1 MILREMIFSILKMKK
16 FLKKLKV
23 FKLIIQIKN
32 KMLDNKK
39 MQEIY
44 FHFLRIKKR
53 KTIKMIKRN

>member
-44 FHFLRIKKR
+44 FHFLKIKKR
-53 KTIKMIKRN
+53 ITIKMIKRK

>member
-1 MILREMIFSILKMKK
+1 MIFSILKMKK

-44 FHFLRIKKR
+44 FHFLKIKKR
-53 KTIKMIKRN
+53 KTIKMIKKN